1 METRSISLSKTGLPT
16 MWEKGGAFKNTASA
30 TVICDFEGYP
40 KKAIFT
46 NKKGNI
52 ACAEHALIRI
62 EAGDAII
69 EVTSLHNVST
79 IEILRIT
86 GIKKNELIAKVVR
99 IAYWANGEWIEG
111 NKIAAKYRDACEAAI
126 NKAGDF
132 HCRKPYY
139 VY

>member
-30 TVICDFEGYP
+30 TIICDFEGYP
-40 KKAIFT
+40 KRAIFT
-46 NKKGNI
+46 KVKGNL
-52 ACAEHALIRI
+52 ACAEHALIRVEI
-62 EAGDAII
+62 GDTII
-69 EVTSLHNVST
+69 EVNAIRNVST

-86 GIKKNELIAKVVR
+86 GLQKKQLIAEVSR
-99 IAYWANGEWIEG
+99 IALWANGEWVEG

>member
-30 TVICDFEGYP
+30 TVICDFEGFP
-40 KKAIFT
+40 KRAIFT

-52 ACAEHALIRI
+52 ACAEHALIRV
-62 EAGDAII
+62 EVGDAII
-69 EVTSLHNVST
+69 EVNSIRNVST

-86 GIKKNELIAKVVR
+86 DIKKKQLIAKVSR
-99 IAYWANGEWIEG
+99 IAYWADGKWDNAI
-111 NKIAAKYRDACEAAI
+111 IASKYRDACEAAI

>member
-16 MWEKGGAFKNTASA
+16 MWEKGGASKNTASA
-30 TVICDFEGYP
+30 TIICDFEGFP
-40 KKAIFT
+40 KRAIFT
-46 NKKGNI
+46 KKKGNI

-62 EAGDAII
+62 EIGDAII
-69 EVTSLHNVST
+69 EVNSIRNVST

-86 GIKKNELIAKVVR
+86 DIKKKQLIANVSR
-99 IAYWANGEWIEG
+99 IAYWEDGEWDNVI
-111 NKIAAKYRDACEAAI
+111 IASKYKDACEAALS
-126 NKAGDF
+126 KASDF